1 MSNRFTEKAEKALNN
16 AVKTAEE
23 FGHTYIG
30 SEHILLSLCRAT
42 ESAAAIILNKYSVT
56 SEKVALAIKEYS
68 GSGLKSTLTPKDMTP
83 CSKKIVEGSYR
94 ISVKYGAP
102 RIGTEHIL
110 LALLEE
116 KSSVSMKLLLYMGID
131 VSALSDEVETLL
143 RTTDKSNTQ
152 RQSTKSPPSPLKQH
166 GKNLTVLAREG
177 KLDPVIGR
185 DKETERL
192 IRILCRKSKN
202 NPCLIGEAGVGK
214 TAIVEGLAH
223 KIASGAVPPVLQGKE
238 IISVDLTS
246 MVSGTKYRGDFEERI
261 KALINE
267 ATANRAVIL
276 FIDEIHTIVGAGA
289 AEGAIDASNIL
300 KPQLSRAEIQLIGA
314 TTFAEYHKYIERDA
328 ALERRFQPITVEEAT
343 PEQTREILYGL
354 KSKYEI
360 HHGVT
365 ISDAAIEAAIRLS
378 VRYIQDRY
386 LPDKAL
392 DVLDEACAK
401 RNSKTSNEGMNI
413 PNIDNKLR
421 QISNQKEKAII
432 SGDFILAK
440 RMQDA
445 ENEYQRQ
452 RQEIGAAGEIGCR
465 MTIGETDVK
474 EIINEMTGIPIVGIG
489 ERVNKEQLFSSL
501 SRHIIGQEDA
511 IMRITNAVMRSE
523 SGIASPDRPKGVF
536 LFVGSSGVGKTELA
550 RAMAEEL
557 FFDKQAFLKYDMS
570 EFSEGNSI
578 TKLIGSPPGYVG
590 YEEGGALTER
600 VRRHPYC
607 IILFDEIEKAHP
619 EVLDLL
625 LQIADNGNLTD
636 NCGRCVSFRNA
647 YVILT
652 SNIGADALNDS
663 GLGFVSQNTGADTST
678 RVIDSLS
685 KRFRVEFLNR
695 MDEIILFP
703 PISRPDMA
711 RIAES
716 KLIELK
722 KRLASIG
729 YDLRISGDVAAHIAE
744 MSTERRFGVRHILRL
759 IATKIEN
766 PLSML
771 IISSSEEECKQPI
784 DVLISNGEILV
795 RYADKVTSEIV

>member
-16 AVKTAEE
+16 AVRTAEE

-42 ESAAAIILNKYSVT
+42 ESAAAIILGKFTVT
-56 SEKVALAIKEYS
+56 AEKTAHSIKEYS
-68 GSGLKSTLTPKDMTP
+68 GAGLKSTLTPKDMTP

-94 ISVKYGAP
+94 ISVKYGAQK
-102 RIGTEHIL
+102 IGTEHIL
-110 LALLEE
+110 FALLEE
-116 KSSVSMKLLLYMGID
+116 KTSVAVKLLIYMGVD
-131 VSALSDEVETLL
+131 MTALTDEVETLL
-143 RTTDKSNTQ
+143 RTTDKSNAQKTG
-152 RQSTKSPPSPLKQH
+152 TKVPPSPLKQH
-166 GKNLTVLAREG
+166 GKNLTALAKEG

-192 IRILCRKSKN
+192 IRILCRKNKN

-223 KIASGAVPPVLQGKE
+223 RIATGAVPQLLYGKE

-261 KALINE
+261 KSLINE
-267 ATANRAVIL
+267 AAANKSVIL

-289 AEGAIDASNIL
+289 AEGAIDAANIL

-314 TTFAEYHKYIERDA
+314 TTFSEYHKYIERDA

-343 PEQTREILYGL
+343 KEQTREILQGL
-354 KSKYEI
+354 KAKYEA

-365 ISDAAIEAAIRLS
+365 IDDGAIDAAISLS

-401 RNSKTSNEGMNI
+401 ANSKIGENEINVI
-413 PNIDNKLR
+413 NIDNKLR
-421 QISNQKEKAII
+421 QITESKENAIKN
-432 SGDFILAK
+432 GDFVLAR

-445 ENEYQRQ
+445 EDECLKR
-452 RQEIGAAGEIGCR
+452 RALVEARGEVAPRRPVSAMDIKG
-465 MTIGETDVK
+465 
-474 EIINEMTGIPIVGIG
+474 IINEMTGIPIVGIG
-489 ERVNKEQLFSSL
+489 ERVKKDALFSAL
-501 SRHIIGQEDA
+501 SQHVIGQEDA
-511 IMRITNAVMRSE
+511 IARITDAVMRSE

-536 LFVGSSGVGKTELA
+536 MFIGSSGVGKTELA
-550 RAMAEEL
+550 KAMAEEL
-557 FFDKQAFLKYDMS
+557 FFDKRAFLKYDMS
-570 EFSEGNSI
+570 EFSEGNSV

-590 YEEGGALTER
+590 YEDGGALTEK

-652 SNIGADALNDS
+652 SNIGADAITDG
-663 GLGFVSQNTGADTST
+663 GLGFVPQSAKKDSST
-678 RVIDSLS
+678 RVIDSLAR
-685 KRFRVEFLNR
+685 KFRVEFLNR

-703 PISRPDMA
+703 PISHADMV
-711 RIAES
+711 RITES
-716 KLIELK
+716 KLSELK
-722 KRLASIG
+722 GRIRAIG
-729 YDLRISGDVAAHIAE
+729 YEIEIADGVAAKIAE
-744 MSTERRFGVRHILRL
+744 LSRERRFGVRHVLRI
-759 IATKIEN
+759 IATRIEN
-766 PLSML
+766 PLSAL
-771 IISSSEEECKQPI
+771 VISATDEERKQPI
-784 DVLISNGEILV
+784 EVAVEGDEIVV
-795 RYADKVTSEIV
+795 RYKIPSEML

>member
-42 ESAAAIILNKYSVT
+42 ESAAAIILGKFAVT
-56 SEKVALAIKEYS
+56 AEKVANSIKEYS
-68 GSGLKSTLTPKDMTP
+68 GSGLKSSLTPKDMTP

-102 RIGTEHIL
+102 KIGTEHIL

-116 KSSVSMKLLLYMGID
+116 KTSVAVKLLIYMGVD
-131 VSALSDEVETLL
+131 MTALVDEVETLL
-143 RTTDKSNTQ
+143 RTTDKSNTPKT
-152 RQSTKSPPSPLKQH
+152 STKAPPSPLKQH
-166 GKNLTVLAREG
+166 GKNLTALAKEG

-192 IRILCRKSKN
+192 IRILCRKNKN

-223 KIASGAVPPVLQGKE
+223 RIAAGTVPQLLYGKE

-261 KALINE
+261 KSLINE
-267 ATANRAVIL
+267 AAANKSVIL

-289 AEGAIDASNIL
+289 AEGAIDAANIL

-314 TTFAEYHKYIERDA
+314 TTFSEYHKYIERDA
-328 ALERRFQPITVEEAT
+328 ALERRFQPITIEEAT
-343 PEQTREILYGL
+343 REQTREILQGL
-354 KSKYEI
+354 KSKYEA
-360 HHGVT
+360 HHGVC
-365 ISDAAIEAAIRLS
+365 INDDAIEAAIALS

-401 RNSKTSNEGMNI
+401 VSSSISEKDINVFE
-413 PNIDNKLR
+413 IDNKLR
-421 QISNQKEKAII
+421 QILKHKENAIRI
-432 SGDFILAK
+432 GDFVLAR
-440 RMQDA
+440 RMQD
-445 ENEYQRQ
+445 EEDEYQRKRDNAALSESLVA
-452 RQEIGAAGEIGCR
+452 RQVVCEADIKG
-465 MTIGETDVK
+465 
-474 EIINEMTGIPIVGIG
+474 IINEMTGIPIVGIG
-489 ERVNKEQLFSSL
+489 EKVKKGALFSAL
-501 SRHIIGQEDA
+501 SRHVIGQENA
-511 IMRITNAVMRSE
+511 IARITDAVMRSE
-523 SGIASPDRPKGVF
+523 SGITSPDRPKGVF

-550 RAMAEEL
+550 KAMAEEL
-557 FFDKQAFLKYDMS
+557 FFDKSAFLKYDMS
-570 EFSEGNSI
+570 EFSESNSV

-590 YEEGGALTER
+590 YEDGGALTEK

-607 IILFDEIEKAHP
+607 IILFDEIEKAHT

-636 NCGRCVSFRNA
+636 NSGRCVSFRNA

-652 SNIGADALNDS
+652 SNIGADAITD
-663 GLGFVSQNTGADTST
+663 GGVGFVSQSVQKDSST
-678 RVIDSLS
+678 RVIDTLA

-695 MDEIILFP
+695 MDDIILFL
-703 PISRPDMA
+703 PISRTDMVK
-711 RIAES
+711 ITES
-716 KLIELK
+716 KLSELK
-722 KRLASIG
+722 NRIRSIG
-729 YDLRISGDVAAHIAE
+729 YDLEIADGVASRIAE
-744 MSTERRFGVRHILRL
+744 MSHERRFGVRHILRL

-766 PLSML
+766 PLSAL
-771 IISSSEEECKQPI
+771 VISASEEERRQPIEVILDGDEIAVRYKQP
-784 DVLISNGEILV
+784 
-795 RYADKVTSEIV
+795 SEII

>member
-1 MSNRFTEKAEKALNN
+1 M
-16 AVKTAEE
+16 
-23 FGHTYIG
+23 
-30 SEHILLSLCRAT
+30 LSLARAT
-42 ESAAAIILNKYSVT
+42 ESAAAIILNKHSAT
-56 SEKVALAIKEYS
+56 AEKMAVAIKEYS

-94 ISVKYGAP
+94 ISIKYGAQK
-102 RIGTEHIL
+102 IGTEHIL

-116 KSSVSMKLLLYMGID
+116 KNSVAIKLLTYMGVE
-131 VSALSDEVETLL
+131 VSVLTDEVETLL

-152 RQSTKSPPSPLKQH
+152 KSGTKTASSPLKQH
-166 GKNLTVLAREG
+166 GKNLTALAKEG

-185 DKETERL
+185 DKETDRL
-192 IRILCRKSKN
+192 IRILCRKNKN

-223 KIASGAVPPVLQGKE
+223 RIAAGAVPSLLYGKE

-261 KALINE
+261 KSLINE
-267 ATANRAVIL
+267 AATNRSVIL

-289 AEGAIDASNIL
+289 AEGAIDAANIL

-314 TTFAEYHKYIERDA
+314 TTFNEYHKFIEKDA

-343 PEQTREILYGL
+343 PDQTKEILSGL
-354 KSKYEI
+354 KSRYEE
-360 HHGVT
+360 HHGVC
-365 ISDAAIEAAIRLS
+365 IDDSALSAAIRLS

-401 RNSKTSNEGMNI
+401 ANTKLSDKSKNI
-413 PNIDNKLR
+413 IDLDNKLK
-421 QISNQKEKAII
+421 QIRIQKESAIKE
-432 SGDFILAK
+432 GDFILAK

-445 ENEYQRQ
+445 EDEYQNKLSL
-452 RQEIGAAGEIGCR
+452 AD
-465 MTIGETDVK
+465 TTDVAIARRLIDESDIK

-489 ERVNKEQLFSSL
+489 EKVDKDALFSAL
-501 SRHIIGQEDA
+501 SRHVIGQQDA
-511 IMRITNAVMRSE
+511 IRRITDAVMRSE
-523 SGIASPDRPKGVF
+523 SGIAAPDRPKGVF

-550 RAMAEEL
+550 KAMAEEL
-557 FFDKQAFLKYDMS
+557 VFDKRSFFKYDMS
-570 EFSEGNSI
+570 EFSEGNSV

-590 YEEGGALTER
+590 YEEGGSLTEK

-636 NCGRCVSFRNA
+636 NCGRCISFRNA

-652 SNIGADALNDS
+652 SNIGADAMRDS
-663 GLGFVSQNTGADTST
+663 GLGFVTANSHSAPSS

-695 MDEIILFP
+695 MDDIILFP
-703 PISRPDMA
+703 PISRDDMIV
-711 RIAES
+711 IANS
-716 KLIELK
+716 KLDELK
-722 KRLASIG
+722 KRLASLG
-729 YDLRISGDVAAHIAE
+729 YDVRISDDLAAYIAHL
-744 MSTERRFGVRHILRL
+744 STERRFGVRHMLRL
-759 IATKIEN
+759 ISTKIEN
-766 PLSML
+766 PLSSL
-771 IISSSEEECKQPI
+771 VISSTDEEKRQPI
-784 DVLISNGEILV
+784 EIYVDAGEVVV
-795 RYADKVTSEIV
+795 RYIQAATSEII

>member
-16 AVKTAEE
+16 AVRTAEE

-30 SEHILLSLCRAT
+30 SEHILLSLCRAS
-42 ESAAAIILNKYSVT
+42 ESSAAIILSKYMIT
-56 SEKVALAIKEYS
+56 PEKTAAAIKEYS
-68 GSGLKSTLTPKDMTP
+68 GSGLKSSLTPKDMTP

-94 ISVKYGAP
+94 ISVKYGSP
-102 RIGTEHIL
+102 KIGTEHIL
-110 LALLEE
+110 MALLEE
-116 KSSVSMKLLLYMGID
+116 KSSVAMKLLSYMGVD
-131 VSALSDEVETLL
+131 VTALSDEVETLL

-152 RQSTKSPPSPLKQH
+152 KAGGKAQQSQLKLH
-166 GKNLTVLAREG
+166 GKNLTALAKDGR
-177 KLDPVIGR
+177 LDPVIGR

-192 IRILCRKSKN
+192 IRILCRKNKN

-214 TAIVEGLAH
+214 TAIVEGLASR
-223 KIASGAVPPVLQGKE
+223 IASGEVPPMLRGKE

-261 KALINE
+261 KSLINE
-267 ATANRAVIL
+267 AATNKSVIL

-289 AEGAIDASNIL
+289 AEGAIDAANIL

-343 PEQTREILYGL
+343 AEQSRKILHGL
-354 KSKYEI
+354 KERYEA
-360 HHGVT
+360 HHNVR
-365 ISDAAIEAAIRLS
+365 INDSAIEAAIRLS

-401 RNSKTSNEGMNI
+401 ANSISSALAQNTNNI
-413 PNIDNKLR
+413 SDKIKQTNIARDM
-421 QISNQKEKAII
+421 AIKN
-432 SGDFILAK
+432 GDFVLAK
-440 RMQDA
+440 RMQDMA
-445 ENEYQRQ
+445 EEYQSREGCPITSAGP
-452 RQEIGAAGEIGCR
+452 EIDESDIKG
-465 MTIGETDVK
+465 
-474 EIINEMTGIPIVGIG
+474 IINEMTGIPVVGIG
-489 ERVNKEQLFSSL
+489 SKLNKDELYSSL
-501 SRHIIGQEDA
+501 SRHVIGQKDA
-511 IMRITNAVMRSE
+511 IMRVTDAVMRSE

-550 RAMAEEL
+550 KAMAEEL
-557 FFDKQAFLKYDMS
+557 FFDRQAFFKYDMS
-570 EFSEGNSI
+570 EFSEGNSV

-590 YEEGGALTER
+590 YEDGGALTER

-619 EVLDLL
+619 EVLDLM
-625 LQIADNGNLTD
+625 LQLADNGNLTD

-652 SNIGADALNDS
+652 SNIGAEALRDN
-663 GLGFVSQNTGADTST
+663 GLGFVSHGGTAVSE

-685 KRFRVEFLNR
+685 RRFRVEFLNR

-703 PISRPDMA
+703 PISNSDMVE
-711 RIAES
+711 IAKS
-716 KLIELK
+716 KLRDLE
-722 KRLASIG
+722 KRLTAIG
-729 YDLRISGDVAAHIAE
+729 YDVRISDGVAELITE
-744 MSTERRFGVRHILRL
+744 MSSERRFGVRHTLRL

-766 PLSML
+766 PLSAL
-771 IISSSEEECKQPI
+771 VIGSDEQEKSRPI
-784 DVLISNGEILV
+784 EVLVENGELSV
-795 RYADKVTSEIV
+795 RYKDKVASEIS